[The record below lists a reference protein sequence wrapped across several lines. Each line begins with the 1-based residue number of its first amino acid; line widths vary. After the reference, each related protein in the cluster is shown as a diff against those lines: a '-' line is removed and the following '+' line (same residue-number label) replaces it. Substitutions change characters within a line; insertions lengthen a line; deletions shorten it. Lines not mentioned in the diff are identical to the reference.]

1 MSAPPNCRHFKFDEN
16 QSWMK
21 ICCPIAIALCVIV
34 AGACASSQPATTS
47 SIHPA
52 PASDFNK
59 PSQGRSSDCV
69 ELRNPHALIPLRDA
83 DGTPRGYFVCGDYP
97 VTRLQPNKRDE
108 KALDRAGC
116 PKGFTEIDAREV
128 VDSPAGKMLFHPG
141 GGAYDSY
148 PGGSDKW
155 GQYGHVLI
163 SDLKNPPGAADPYD
177 GKPVGNG
184 LAAPVAPRGS
194 ANFGEYDIRP
204 HGIDP
209 DMWYKKPNGKPT
221 GARYANYGDKGHGG
235 MYLVWNCVQNGNP
248 STDEKDNHVSGGGYV
263 RAVLHRGMRFD
274 RCDVEPLK
282 MVSYGLDNAQNGWV
296 TAVYG
301 RTFTGKQW
309 LYGWVIESYE
319 KWTRTPDGK
328 IDSKHVEVLWP
339 ISRGSVPA
347 E

>member
-1 MSAPPNCRHFKFDEN
+1 
-16 QSWMK
+16 
-21 ICCPIAIALCVIV
+21 
-34 AGACASSQPATTS
+34 
-47 SIHPA
+47 
-52 PASDFNK
+52 
-59 PSQGRSSDCV
+59 
-69 ELRNPHALIPLRDA
+69 
-83 DGTPRGYFVCGDYP
+83 
-97 VTRLQPNKRDE
+97 
-108 KALDRAGC
+108 
-116 PKGFTEIDAREV
+116 
-128 VDSPAGKMLFHPG
+128 
-141 GGAYDSY
+141 
-148 PGGSDKW
+148 
-155 GQYGHVLI
+155 
-163 SDLKNPPGAADPYD
+163 
-177 GKPVGNG
+177 
-184 LAAPVAPRGS
+184 
-194 ANFGEYDIRP
+194 
-204 HGIDP
+204 
-209 DMWYKKPNGKPT
+209 MWYKKPNGKPT